1 LIANRDSPANVGLAS
16 FLQWHTGLE
25 IPLIRQYQC
34 GFIAA
39 ELVHGALDLPKLARQ
54 SQPQRR
60 LSKN

>member
-34 GFIAA
+34 GFIAV
-39 ELVHGALDLPKLARQ
+39 ERVHGAPDRSGFSPLSL
-54 SQPQRR
+54 SHRR